1 MYRAPAALTLCT
13 SSTARATPRNSR
25 RARRHYRGTAKRRDH
40 YRTLEIAYDAT
51 NEDVK
56 GAFRRLAKES
66 HPDLHPADASAV
78 ARFQRLVDAHS
89 TLTDDSARRAYDAEI
104 GNATSPL
111 AKRPTSIRKSPTAP
125 HAYPGG
131 GSGVDGD
138 TWNAWHYGDGD
149 TVQRDPVI
157 QTNRTRDG
165 EKTTTTK
172 WFERKIRSQEERNDA
187 AAMNAV
193 RQEKQN
199 VVDRLK
205 AKARARRAGRDLSA
219 EQGGCV
225 VS

>member
-1 MYRAPAALTLCT
+1 MYRTPACALTLCT
-13 SSTARATPRNSR
+13 TARATPRSSR
-25 RARRHYRGTAKRRDH
+25 RARRHYRATSRRRDH

-56 GAFRRLAKES
+56 GAFRRLAKAS
-66 HPDLHPADASAV
+66 HPDLHPGDASAV

-104 GNATSPL
+104 GNSTSPL

-138 TWNAWHYGDGD
+138 AWNAWHYGDGD
-149 TVQRDPVI
+149 TVQRDPVF

-205 AKARARRAGRDLSA
+205 AKARARRAGRDVSG